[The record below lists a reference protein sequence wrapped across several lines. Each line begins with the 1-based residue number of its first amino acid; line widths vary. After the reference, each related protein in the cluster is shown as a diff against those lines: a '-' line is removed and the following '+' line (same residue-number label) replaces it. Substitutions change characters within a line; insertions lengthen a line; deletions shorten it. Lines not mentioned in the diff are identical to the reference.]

1 MRGKG
6 GEKSSIFLLQRFP
19 ALLVCLTP
27 HTHLRGTFWH
37 YPHFIDK
44 ETEAQGVVY
53 ALAPGESALPEP
65 RGRRTG
71 VRGGLPST
79 PPPHQ
84 APSPAPLLQDPGS
97 LVSRHTK
104 GTPSPGQDPAP
115 ASVCSDPCGCFQ
127 NIGCRSELGA
137 PDVRVSISF

>member
-6 GEKSSIFLLQRFP
+6 GGKSSIFLLQRFP

-44 ETEAQGVVY
+44 ETEAQGAVY

-71 VRGGLPST
+71 VRGGLPRHPAAPPGPFPCT
-79 PPPHQ
+79 PPSGPKKPRFQ
-84 APSPAPLLQDPGS
+84 AHKGDPLTRARSSSTL
-97 LVSRHTK
+97 
-104 GTPSPGQDPAP
+104 
-115 ASVCSDPCGCFQ
+115 SVQ
-127 NIGCRSELGA
+127 
-137 PDVRVSISF
+137 